1 MTLFFFCHRREGFAW
16 SWLNELY
23 GSVTRQN
30 RKHFL
35 CYEKKK
41 KFRPTALRTFCRA
54 VATLLYKSKKV
65 WEKSGRT
72 YAQNHALLLK
82 TKMHT
87 HKTFLSSLREGG
99 GRGGNRTHMLRCHQN
114 MQRRHSVAIAND
126 PPHILFHP
134 TTRREHIIYYRTVR
148 KLLLLNTN
156 IQFTFYLQHKQT
168 QLTQCQKYLNYST
181 ENFLMAVA
189 LLCVALLVHHL

>member
-1 MTLFFFCHRREGFAW
+1 MQSHKDSSAYSCNKKTAFVLDEATEWHCFHRREGFAW

-99 GRGGNRTHMLRCHQN
+99 GRGGIERICSDVIKTCSEGTRWQLQMTHLIF
-114 MQRRHSVAIAND
+114 SS
-126 PPHILFHP
+126 
-134 TTRREHIIYYRTVR
+134 
-148 KLLLLNTN
+148 
-156 IQFTFYLQHKQT
+156 T
-168 QLTQCQKYLNYST
+168 QLREGNILYTTGQLGSYCY
-181 ENFLMAVA
+181 
-189 LLCVALLVHHL
+189 